1 MSTRFVL
8 NPSGVK
14 DAFSTPECFAATK
27 KLADGIAAK
36 ANDMADANMLKGKGL
51 ERPAYVAHEGSDSD
65 VGIANVSTASLIG
78 RLDNSKNHTLQ
89 KAGGI

>member
-1 MSTRFVL
+1 MSTRFVP
-8 NPSGVK
+8 NPSGIK
-14 DAFSTPECFAATK
+14 DALSSAECFAATK

-36 ANDMADANMLKGKGL
+36 ANDMAAANCGDLML
-51 ERPAYVAHEGSDSD
+51 PAYAAHKGADSD
-65 VGIANVSTASLIG
+65 VGISNVSTASLIG